1 MVQILSLHLFHDFLV
16 SRGPDEKSENSSQSY
31 LVAPDN
37 LRVDLNPSK
46 TKSIK
51 SMYVSFI
58 GLRLTKTRLTLI
70 NRTQSCQGTIPY

>member
-16 SRGPDEKSENSSQSY
+16 SRGPDEKSENSIQSY

-37 LRVDLNPSK
+37 LRVDL

-58 GLRLTKTRLTLI
+58 GLRLTKTSLTLI
-70 NRTQSCQGTIPY
+70 NRTQSCPGTIHY